1 MNLLLLN
8 LCSDNVNNKKT
19 LLSEKKKKKIVTFL
33 TEK

>member
-19 LLSEKKKKKIVTFL
+19 LLSEKKKKIVTFL